1 MPSQDIPT
9 SSPAKKGGNWGKS
22 LFGRLFGLFSKRDLI
37 VIATFAVLGAGGAFA
52 ATLITVTTPDSQ
64 GAGYIAVRST
74 SCDPDVTINKDITF
88 DLTLNR
94 YVISTI
100 SISDVDQRY
109 GVGCGNLVMELALPM
124 NGGVTYASWTI
135 PSSTITNGIFTY
147 GANNSTGI
155 TYRAY
160 STLTPIDVQYSF
172 DKVAIAVSS
181 SNRAVTN
188 GPVYDLLKDNGF
200 TTTSQDASSSNIT
213 FALSLSCGTFTVD
226 TSTAAVS
233 AAIASLAAPTG
244 YEVSKWSSS
253 GVDGATSAA
262 YIGFRGTVANINT
275 VLPWISYAWKSDCT
289 TTTPIFQAAIWD
301 AQPAGVTSP
310 IAWNFGENG
319 HYYQYVSPQ
328 ISWDSA
334 FTAITG
340 LAVSGSTNTLLNN
353 ALPSTTRPSG
363 SCNFQLYGMCGYFAT
378 VQTSSENAFI
388 TSKVGT
394 AGAWLGGNDRL
405 TRSSTRT
412 FRWIDPVAPE
422 YNQVFSTG
430 AGAWNTTPPSYTVN
444 GNTYQYTNWNPTAE
458 PNNYTSR
465 ESQGESAL
473 QIIAGGTGKWN
484 DFPEDPISVSWAWLY
499 KLGYIV
505 EYGDSTASG
514 EARTGG
520 GSKTGEI
527 VWHY

>member
-1 MPSQDIPT
+1 MRFSVVPVSNVVNRG
-9 SSPAKKGGNWGKS
+9 AKKLKNWVANIFTI
-22 LFGRLFGLFSKRDLI
+22 FGKRDLAI
-37 VIATFAVLGAGGAFA
+37 IGLFTLLGIGGVFSAGGI
-52 ATLITVTTPDSQ
+52 TLTQTDTQ
-64 GAGYIAVRST
+64 GAGYSAVTR
-74 SCDPDVTINKDITF
+74 CDPDVTINKNITF
-88 DLTLNR
+88 DLTSNR

-109 GVGCGNLVMELALPM
+109 GAGCGNLVMELALPI

-135 PSSTITNGIFTY
+135 PSSTITDGVFTF

-160 STLTPIDVQYSF
+160 TNLTPIDVQYSF
-172 DKVAIAVSS
+172 DKAAIAIRD

-200 TTTSQDASSSNIT
+200 TTTGQDVSSSNIT
-213 FALSLSCGTFTVD
+213 FALSLTCGTFTVD
-226 TSTAAVS
+226 TSQPGVS
-233 AAIASLAAPTG
+233 TAIASLAAPTG
-244 YEVSKWSSS
+244 YEESKWSSS
-253 GVDGATSAA
+253 GVDGVTSAA

-289 TTTPIFQAAIWD
+289 TTTPKFQAAIWD

-310 IAWNFGENG
+310 IAWNFSENG

-334 FTAITG
+334 FNAITG
-340 LAVSGSTNTLLNN
+340 LAVSGSTPTLLNN
-353 ALPSTTRPSG
+353 ALPSTTRPLS

-378 VQTSSENAFI
+378 VQTGPENAFI

-405 TRSSTRT
+405 TRSSTKT

-444 GNTYQYTNWNPTAE
+444 GITYQYTNWNPTAE

-484 DFPEDPISVSWAWLY
+484 DFPEDPTSSWASLY
-499 KLGYIV
+499 RLGYIV

-527 VWHY
+527 SWHY